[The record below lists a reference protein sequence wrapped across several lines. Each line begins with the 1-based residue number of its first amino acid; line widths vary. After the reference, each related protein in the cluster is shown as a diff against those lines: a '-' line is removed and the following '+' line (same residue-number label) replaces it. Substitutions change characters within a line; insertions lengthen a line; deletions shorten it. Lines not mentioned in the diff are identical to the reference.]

1 MEMLLVNI
9 IHYIYTFNTYTLFCY
24 RYKIQNGTEVVQCT
38 QWTLIYTYYRGEFY
52 RKKRGRGY
60 NSRGGSDPATLPPPN
75 LPLIC
80 PKFLFLFFIYNEI
93 LTLGYR
99 INTHSH
105 LKVIY
110 IYLDLLMF
118 RLNFQFQF
126 QYSGSLTPG
135 SDLLISCYLSLRLNT
150 QFTN

>member
-1 MEMLLVNI
+1 MYSVNFDL
-9 IHYIYTFNTYTLFCY
+9 YILQG
-24 RYKIQNGTEVVQCT
+24 RILSQEE
-38 QWTLIYTYYRGEFY
+38 GEGLQF
-52 RKKRGRGY
+52 KGA
-60 NSRGGSDPATLPPPN
+60 GGSDPATLPPPN

-110 IYLDLLMF
+110 IYI
-118 RLNFQFQF
+118 
-126 QYSGSLTPG
+126 LT
-135 SDLLISCYLSLRLNT
+135 Y
-150 QFTN
+150 

>member
-9 IHYIYTFNTYTLFCY
+9 IHYIYVQHMHTFLLPLQDTKWYWS
-24 RYKIQNGTEVVQCT
+24 CT
-38 QWTLIYTYYRGEFY
+38 VYSVNFDLYILQGRILSQEEGEGLQF
-52 RKKRGRGY
+52 K
-60 NSRGGSDPATLPPPN
+60 GGGGDPATLPPPN

-110 IYLDLLMF
+110 TYLDLLMF

-126 QYSGSLTPG
+126 QNSGSLTPG
-135 SDLLISCYLSLRLNT
+135 SDLLISCIYL
-150 QFTN
+150 